1 MFAHFITEICFFGLL
16 KQCQPCMGKH
26 IIADFDV
33 SIIHTRLV
41 LQAIWSYQ
49 STLKVYHCFL

>member
-1 MFAHFITEICFFGLL
+1 MFAHFITDVCFFGIL
-16 KQCQPCMGKH
+16 KQCQICKGKH
-26 IIADFDV
+26 SRADFDV

-49 STLKVYHCFL
+49 SILI